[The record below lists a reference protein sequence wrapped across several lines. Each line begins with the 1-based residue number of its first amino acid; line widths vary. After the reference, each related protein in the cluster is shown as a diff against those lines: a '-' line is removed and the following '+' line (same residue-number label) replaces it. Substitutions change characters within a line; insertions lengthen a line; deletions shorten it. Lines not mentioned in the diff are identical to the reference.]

1 MATPGHKTRAVL
13 VWATAMATL
22 VAALPSHDRAD
33 TCHRV
38 GQLLVAPACC
48 CDAECA
54 AGFAACEDGPVREID
69 RAAGRV
75 LAAAKKSAAA
85 KFFPPLPVR
94 LGHAPSLTGHGVGQP
109 SVAAPPAD
117 LVILLRH
124 ILI

>member
-1 MATPGHKTRAVL
+1 MATLGHKTRAVL
-13 VWATAMATL
+13 VWATAVATL
-22 VAALPSHDRAD
+22 VAALPSHDCAD

-48 CDAECA
+48 DAECA
-54 AGFAACEDGPVREID
+54 AGCAACEDGPAREID
-69 RAAGRV
+69 RPAGRV

-94 LGHAPSLTGHGVGQP
+94 LGHAPSPTGHGVGRP
-109 SVAAPPAD
+109 SADAPPAD